1 MITVTAE
8 SDDGVVMAI
17 EHRALP
23 LAAVQFHPE
32 SILTLDDDIGLFRL
46 LRRHPTPRYGA
57 IRLAQAL
64 PGPGRGASRLCR
76 GAPNDGG
83 VEVVGWGEDSCRTSR
98 NTESMNEIEVRFGSA
113 GNAKTVFLSQTS
125 QRPASMTRW
134 RIFGSVRSF
143 RNIHE
148 IL

>member
-64 PGPGRGASRLCR
+64 PGPVEERHGCAGALRTMGVSR
-76 GAPNDGG
+76 
-83 VEVVGWGEDSCRTSR
+83 
-98 NTESMNEIEVRFGSA
+98 
-113 GNAKTVFLSQTS
+113 
-125 QRPASMTRW
+125 
-134 RIFGSVRSF
+134 
-143 RNIHE
+143 
-148 IL
+148 